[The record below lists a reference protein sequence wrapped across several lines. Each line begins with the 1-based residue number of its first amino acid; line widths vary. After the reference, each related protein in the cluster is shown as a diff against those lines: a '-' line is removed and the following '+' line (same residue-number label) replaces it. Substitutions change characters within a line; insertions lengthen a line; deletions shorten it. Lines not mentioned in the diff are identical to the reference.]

1 MIASEIYFKR
11 MGSLLPSLCT
21 CGCSLYQS
29 TSMGGNFHNNKI
41 RREKVGGS
49 KGPEELSPAGD
60 CAAQRTGREK
70 KSEGPLAP
78 S

>member
-41 RREKVGGS
+41 RREKVEAGG
-49 KGPEELSPAGD
+49 
-60 CAAQRTGREK
+60 QRSCLQQVTVPPKEQGGKRDQK
-70 KSEGPLAP
+70 IP
-78 S
+78 